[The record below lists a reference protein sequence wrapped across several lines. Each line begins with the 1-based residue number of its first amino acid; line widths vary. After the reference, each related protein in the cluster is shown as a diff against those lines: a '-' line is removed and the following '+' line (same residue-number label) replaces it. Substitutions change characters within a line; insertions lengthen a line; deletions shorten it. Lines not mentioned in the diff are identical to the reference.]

1 MSYQKVELEL
11 VSSIHQSEH
20 MEQDTLAQKT
30 KKDEERFE
38 KIVTTQ
44 NKIQK
49 IKEDLNKLIQSMNNN
64 SSWLSRA
71 ASFWNEIPLGQKI
84 TAGAVL
90 TIPLLMI
97 GLIANLAALITL
109 SIVTIIVYT
118 ATSIL
123 LDNHQSQ
130 NTDNIEHLKAGIS
143 SLVDLLD
150 SVISTLELLREQLAI
165 EIDVFQKENTRLTQ
179 NVDQF
184 CEQINTLKSEII
196 ELTDTEKK
204 LRATQ
209 VDLEHTTTSLKGS
222 VEEQS
227 QVLENTQKQLEQVVQ
242 AYKENQNQLSDKIKE
257 IDDIKVKMGKEVE
270 QARAVGLVLSGTV
283 ETFSNMV
290 IQDKEQRAA
299 FLKRLE
305 DFLTNKEKSF
315 VEIADRICDA
325 ERKLSVVTKQLEESN
340 QRYRKLLDRQEQQI
354 IRLEQ
359 IDVVQPD
366 EVQESFDGV
375 KPSINGFYAI
385 KKEPPFFHEPNLGAT
400 LIAVL

>member
-1 MSYQKVELEL
+1 MTYQKLELEL
-11 VSSIHQSEH
+11 VSSLHQSEN
-20 MEQDTLAQKT
+20 MEQDNLTQKT
-30 KKDEERFE
+30 KKDKERFE
-38 KIVTTQ
+38 KIITTQ

-49 IKEDLNKLIQSMNNN
+49 IKADLNQLIQAMNHNP
-64 SSWLSRA
+64 SLLSRA
-71 ASFWNEIPLGQKI
+71 ASFWSEMPLWQKI

-90 TIPLLMI
+90 TLPILMI
-97 GLIANLAALITL
+97 GIMANLAALITL
-109 SIVTIIVYT
+109 SIVTGIVYT
-118 ATSIL
+118 VSHIL
-123 LDNHQSQ
+123 LENHQSQ
-130 NTDNIEHLKAGIS
+130 NTDNIENLKAGIS

-165 EIDVFQKENTRLTQ
+165 EIDAFQKENVRLTQ

-196 ELTDTEKK
+196 KLTDTEKK

-209 VDLEHTTTSLKGS
+209 VDLEHTATTLKGS
-222 VEEQS
+222 IEEQS

-257 IDDIKVKMGKEVE
+257 LDDIKVKMGKEVE

-290 IQDKEQRAA
+290 LQDKEQRAA
-299 FLKRLE
+299 FHKRLE

-359 IDVVQPD
+359 IDVVQPE

-385 KKEPPFFHEPNLGAT
+385 KKEPSFLPKPTLGAT

>member
-1 MSYQKVELEL
+1 MELTPYT
-11 VSSIHQSEH
+11 VSH
-20 MEQDTLAQKT
+20 
-30 KKDEERFE
+30 
-38 KIVTTQ
+38 
-44 NKIQK
+44 
-49 IKEDLNKLIQSMNNN
+49 
-64 SSWLSRA
+64 
-71 ASFWNEIPLGQKI
+71 
-84 TAGAVL
+84 
-90 TIPLLMI
+90 
-97 GLIANLAALITL
+97 
-109 SIVTIIVYT
+109 
-118 ATSIL
+118 IL
-123 LDNHQSQ
+123 LENHQSQ
-130 NTDNIEHLKAGIS
+130 NTDNIENLNAGIS

-165 EIDVFQKENTRLTQ
+165 EVDAFQKENVRLTQ

-184 CEQINTLKSEII
+184 CEQINTLKPEII

-209 VDLEHTTTSLKGS
+209 VDLEHTTTTLKGS

-257 IDDIKVKMGKEVE
+257 LDDIKVKMGKEVE

-299 FLKRLE
+299 FLKRLDE
-305 DFLTNKEKSF
+305 FLTNKEKSF

-385 KKEPPFFHEPNLGAT
+385 KKELPFLPESTLGAT
-400 LIAVL
+400 LMAVL